1 MGNNN
6 ISYFW
11 AIKNFRMKKI
21 ILGVLLAGTVLS
33 CQKVTEGGNLGVLKL
48 EEGTERYSE
57 DQPGSANFVD
67 AAPAHG
73 EIARKTDSTAA
84 SHNATEPAKKDS
96 VKGPTSPEH
105 R

>member
-1 MGNNN
+1 
-6 ISYFW
+6 
-11 AIKNFRMKKI
+11 MKKI

-33 CQKVTEGGNLGVLKL
+33 CKKVPEGGNLGVLKL

-67 AAPAHG
+67 AVPEAHG
-73 EIARKTDSTAA
+73 ETAGKTDSTAA
-84 SHNATEPAKKDS
+84 THNAVETAKKDS